1 MSSRAVNSAAF
12 TSYGISRQRSGFLN
26 MEGAGTLSSEEVVAA
41 GSGMFSILARDL
53 THNWTMYNGDP
64 VAGNEYVYSN
74 EWNGSGTA
82 GQIITK
88 QFFQQIAMARPA
100 YQASGIGATSHY
112 TGIANFTEMPS
123 IATGAVDIDSTC
135 KQHVMLFETTAPSLP
150 NSGAV
155 SRGIPQDYRIR
166 FEFDLRDR
174 LYWYPP
180 GNIGDREFADELY
193 QLNLRLKNKG
203 LPQYK
208 TGSVINDA
216 LFTPSA
222 YHPGYNFNGTLGAS
236 GMGTPGLLNSANATG
251 WETQIGIP
259 NPSYGWVKV
268 SVGTKNVLLNNGT
281 VTKPQLT
288 SDGIITLENGS
299 TIDTTI
305 LRMPGECV
313 DLHFEDVS
321 LVADPG
327 NVGPYWLYGQ
337 HVDFATYGT
346 NKQYYYPMYL
356 DKTRANQHD
365 AAVDSTTAALGSITS
380 FLHSNPIKITL
391 DAPHNLTDGQP
402 IRLEGLVNDVLTYNY
417 DNNNKIYYAKTTG
430 NEDNVFE
437 IFDDSQLVTA
447 VDGTAN
453 VVGHDY
459 VNNTASVFAGTGT
472 SSIHTFS
479 DFPTATFYM
488 PVNGNTVSN
497 NQPNGTEA
505 PYSKYINNRSIKF
518 RNKRRGLGWFKR
530 FPKTSPDLSGTYP
543 FSYRLTMTER
553 GLVFYLYDEAAGDQ
567 ADDYSWVAIQRT
579 VNNQTGM
586 PRTDESSKFPVHTL
600 YSCSRE
606 SVYSQDF
613 GVYFSTAAA
622 NLQNAETQVDT
633 VYDIQGN
640 TFSLGGLDNDQD
652 FYIMSPYDRE
662 DYLADE
668 YTAKNIWRFVARE
681 LDVLKPTDVH
691 KYATRHQI
699 DSNAIINPLEQLS
712 ITDENRFVITFPT
725 GLTTQR
731 FMYPKEETDLIC
743 FSSAEVV
750 AESSNIPMTTYLYDG
765 VSTDKRRYQGM
776 RSTAAYGNGMRIM
789 VLVNSQYIFNSDVMM
804 DVNDALGIAYNA
816 P

>member
-1 MSSRAVNSAAF
+1 MSSRAVNSQAF
-12 TSYGISRQRSGFLN
+12 SSYGISRQRSGFTKI
-26 MEGAGTLSSEEVVAA
+26 EGSGTLSSEEVVAA
-41 GSGMFSILARDL
+41 GSGMFSILARDM

-64 VAGNEYVYSN
+64 VAGNEYHYSN

-82 GQIITK
+82 GEIITK
-88 QFFQQIAMARPA
+88 QFFDQIAMNRPA

-112 TGIANFTEMPS
+112 TGLANFTEMPS
-123 IATGAVDIDSTC
+123 VETGAVDINSVC
-135 KQHVMLFETTAPSLP
+135 KQHIMLFETRDDILP

-155 SRGIPQDYRIR
+155 SRGIPQKYRIR

-180 GNIGDREFADELY
+180 TSTGDREFADELY

-203 LPQYK
+203 MPLYK
-208 TGSVINDA
+208 TGSVINDS
-216 LFTPSA
+216 LFSPSTH
-222 YHPGYNFNGTLGAS
+222 HPGYTYSNTLPES
-236 GMGTPGLLNSANATG
+236 GMGNPKTSTG

-259 NPSYGWVKV
+259 NPMYGWVKV
-268 SVGTKNVLLNNGT
+268 SVGTHNVLLDNGT

-288 SDGIITLENGS
+288 SDGLITLENGS
-299 TIDTTI
+299 TTDTTI

-313 DLHFEDVS
+313 DLHFEDVT

-327 NVGPYWLYGQ
+327 NVGPYWVYGQ
-337 HVDFATYGT
+337 HKDFVTYGT
-346 NKQYYYPMYL
+346 SKKYYYPMYL
-356 DKTRANQHD
+356 DKVRADQHS
-365 AAVDSTTAALGSITS
+365 AAADPAATATGVITA
-380 FLHSNPIKITL
+380 FVHSNPIKITL
-391 DAPHNLTDGQP
+391 DQSHNLVDGQP
-402 IRLEGLVNDVLTYNY
+402 IRLEGLSNDVSIYNY
-417 DNNNKIYYAKTTG
+417 VENNKIYYAKATG
-430 NEDNVFE
+430 GLQPTEFE
-437 IFDDSQLVTA
+437 LFDDSQLVTA

-453 VVGHDY
+453 VVSHDY
-459 VNNTASVFAGTGT
+459 ANNTANVFSGIDD

-488 PVNGNTVSN
+488 PNHGSATSS
-497 NQPNGTEA
+497 NQPNGTVA

-530 FPKTSPDLSGTYP
+530 FPKTSADIAGTYP

-553 GLVFYLYDEAAGDQ
+553 GLVFYLYDEAAADQ
-567 ADDYSWVAIQRT
+567 ADDYAWFCTQRT

-606 SVYSQDF
+606 SLYSQDF
-613 GVYFSTAAA
+613 GIYFSAAAA

-633 VYDIQGN
+633 VYDVNGN
-640 TFSLGGLDNDQD
+640 TYSVGGIEKDQD

-681 LDVLKPTDVH
+681 MDVLKPTDVH

-765 VSTDKRRYQGM
+765 VITDKRRYQGM

-804 DVNDALGIAYNA
+804 DVNDALGITYNV